1 MSTEMSHVRKPLIAA
16 SLSLMCTGLGQIY
29 CGRAGRG
36 LVLYSMSLLFGPLIV
51 ATAYFA
57 NSTPMLVAFLACL
70 AGLIGL
76 LIWSVRDAKA
86 IARRM
91 ATTDFQPQEY
101 NRPLVYTM
109 MVMTNLPY
117 VFGLAFFLRATVVE
131 AFVVPTA
138 SMSPTL
144 VPGDRILVT
153 KIGINSQT
161 LPRGELVVFRNPINR
176 RQNFVKRIVGLPG
189 ETVEIKDGTV
199 IINGRPL
206 EQTPVPEKK
215 ENLPAKSDGGH
226 AFLERAG
233 GREYTILFDKPEE
246 RIQVPPTVVGPDAYF
261 VLGDH
266 RDLSLDS
273 REVGSIPHGLMVG
286 VVKYIYVPGDAW
298 SRFGAAK

>member
-1 MSTEMSHVRKPLIAA
+1 MNTEMSHVRKPWVAA
-16 SLSLMCTGLGQIY
+16 SLSLLCTGLGQIY

-36 LVLYSMSLLFGPLIV
+36 LVMYSLSLLFGPLII

-70 AGLIGL
+70 GGLIGL

-91 ATTDFQPQEY
+91 ATMEFQLQEY
-101 NRPLVYTM
+101 NRFLVYTM

-131 AFVVPTA
+131 AFIIPSS
-138 SMSPTL
+138 SMSPAL

-153 KIGINSQT
+153 KIGIDSQT
-161 LPRGELVVFRNPINR
+161 LPRGELVVFRNPMNR

-199 IINGRPL
+199 IINGKPL
-206 EQTPVPEKK
+206 EQKPISEKN
-215 ENLPAKSDGGH
+215 EEPPAKPDGGQ
-226 AFLERAG
+226 AYLERAG
-233 GREYTILFDKPEE
+233 DREYTILVDTPKEA
-246 RIQVPPTVVGPDAYF
+246 IQIPPMVVGPDAYF

-266 RDLSLDS
+266 RDRSLDS
-273 REVGSIPHGLMVG
+273 REVGSIPHALMIG
-286 VVKYIYVPGDAW
+286 VVKYIYMPGDAW
-298 SRFGAAK
+298 SRFGVAK